1 MFSTLDLSHAYNQLM
16 LDDVS
21 RNLVTINTHRGLYR
35 YTRLPFGTA
44 SAPAIF
50 QKTMDSI
57 LQGMEGVAC
66 FLDDILVTGSSEEEH
81 LKNLESVLQS
91 LMKHGVHLKR
101 EKCFF
106 MRTSV
111 EYLGFKVDAE
121 GLHAT
126 EEKLKA
132 ITEAPRPCNVTELRS
147 FLGLINYY
155 GQFISNLAATLHPL
169 NCLLCKD
176 SNWRWTKDC
185 KQAFQAGK
193 SKLISSH
200 VLVHYNPELPLRLA
214 GDASNYGI
222 GAVISHMMPD
232 GSS

>member
-16 LDDVS
+16 LDEVS

-35 YTRLPFGTA
+35 YTRLPFGIA

-91 LMKHGVHLKR
+91 LMKHGVRLKR

-155 GQFISNLAATLHPL
+155 G
-169 NCLLCKD
+169 
-176 SNWRWTKDC
+176 R
-185 KQAFQAGK
+185 
-193 SKLISSH
+193 
-200 VLVHYNPELPLRLA
+200 
-214 GDASNYGI
+214 
-222 GAVISHMMPD
+222 
-232 GSS
+232 